1 LYTPDEDQCD
11 TRETHQVRSI
21 KLGGHNC
28 PGMKEMTSADH
39 LRCLIPNENET
50 KKYERY
56 LYMTL

>member
-11 TRETHQVRSI
+11 TRETHQVRSS

-28 PGMKEMTSADH
+28 PGMEEMTFVDH
-39 LRCLIPNENET
+39 LQCLIPNENEK

-56 LYMTL
+56 LYKTL